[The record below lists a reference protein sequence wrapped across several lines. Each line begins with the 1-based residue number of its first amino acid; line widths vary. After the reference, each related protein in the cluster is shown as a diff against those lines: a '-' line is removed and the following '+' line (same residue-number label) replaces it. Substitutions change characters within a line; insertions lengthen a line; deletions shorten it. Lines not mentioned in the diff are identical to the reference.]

1 MSGQTSSGLGQ
12 QAGWDENPPFCLSCG
27 EEGHFV
33 DDCELGKVKV
43 CRRCGEEGH
52 YSNQCTTPCANCDKD
67 HLPGDCP
74 AAKVTCF
81 LCEGSDHYPKECS
94 MNLVIAKSLE
104 LQRLFLRSSA
114 SIAIANASKSEK
126 FLGDLSEEL
135 RDKLPVHAF
144 PDFQLVA
151 ENPVVA
157 MGRKRKSEDRRRC
170 QGRTQGDSSK
180 VAGVTCFFCNL
191 KGHYA
196 NNCPKKLAA
205 TPRRSQAVPPSRAP
219 ASQQGGPRK
228 SDAGITCFFCSKKG
242 HYANN
247 CPLKQHKIVC
257 NPVDSILAEKAL
269 EAPDVVLGTLLANSC
284 PATVLFSSRAPH
296 SFVPPSFATVSDLY
310 FALLSDARHHPSFKK
325 VY

>member
-1 MSGQTSSGLGQ
+1 
-12 QAGWDENPPFCLSCG
+12 
-27 EEGHFV
+27 
-33 DDCELGKVKV
+33 
-43 CRRCGEEGH
+43 
-52 YSNQCTTPCANCDKD
+52 
-67 HLPGDCP
+67 
-74 AAKVTCF
+74 
-81 LCEGSDHYPKECS
+81 

-170 QGRTQGDSSK
+170 QERTQGDSSK

-205 TPRRSQAVPPSRAP
+205 TP
-219 ASQQGGPRK
+219 
-228 SDAGITCFFCSKKG
+228 
-242 HYANN
+242 
-247 CPLKQHKIVC
+247 
-257 NPVDSILAEKAL
+257 
-269 EAPDVVLGTLLANSC
+269 
-284 PATVLFSSRAPH
+284 
-296 SFVPPSFATVSDLY
+296 
-310 FALLSDARHHPSFKK
+310 
-325 VY
+325 